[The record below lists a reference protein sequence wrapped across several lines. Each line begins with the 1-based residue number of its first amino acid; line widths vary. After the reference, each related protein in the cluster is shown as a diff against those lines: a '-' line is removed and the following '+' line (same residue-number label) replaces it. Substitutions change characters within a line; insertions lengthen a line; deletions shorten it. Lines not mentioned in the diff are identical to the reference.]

1 MIIYDYLFFPLLFT
15 PMFSLDLVMSHAIVM
30 ICTGQ
35 CFNARSSLLNSPAR
49 IGSIWC
55 WINRQLS
62 SIFKSVWQRVQNW
75 LISIEFEPKNA
86 DNRHTAKKRRT
97 GIRLSIKWT
106 TERWMMF
113 TGRNAADYNCFT
125 KIVRW
130 IKLPATGLGC
140 TEFLRKVSS
149 NFSSIFDPFE
159 SVWTEIREK
168 KWILCALSL

>member
-86 DNRHTAKKRRT
+86 DNRHTAKKRRP

-159 SVWTEIREK
+159 SV
-168 KWILCALSL
+168 